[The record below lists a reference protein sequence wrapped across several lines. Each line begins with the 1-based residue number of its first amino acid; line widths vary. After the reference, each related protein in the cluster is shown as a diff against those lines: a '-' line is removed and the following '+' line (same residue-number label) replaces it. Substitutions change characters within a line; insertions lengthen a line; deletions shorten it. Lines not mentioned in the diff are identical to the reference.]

1 MTNKKKSNCGRP
13 AGRIKTAKIEISI
26 EPAVKDEFMT
36 LLRNQGKTA
45 SVEIGLWIRDY
56 IKNNKLE
63 EEEEMKVVSFF
74 SGLGGLDKGFVD
86 TGYDI
91 IWANDFDKYAVQ
103 TYKANFG
110 DHIVLGDINE
120 IPLEEIPDCDILIG
134 GFPCQPFSMMG
145 QQKGFEDTRGTLF
158 FRIAEIVDDKIKRGK
173 KPKAII
179 LENVRSLRTHNNGE
193 TYKEIYRILHDVLGY
208 NVFCDI
214 LNSADYGVPQ
224 TRNRTYIVCFDNKN
238 AKFEFPEK
246 EKLIKTL
253 QDLLEP
259 EVDDKYFLSDR
270 ILPTILSD
278 GTGGYKAKSEI
289 DLKIARPLC
298 ATMAKMHRACQDNY
312 VTQNGRVRRLTPRE
326 CARLQ
331 GFQDSFVIPVSDSQA
346 YKQFGN
352 AVTVNVSK
360 AVAQSVKAT
369 LINLGEWK
377 D

>member
-1 MTNKKKSNCGRP
+1 
-13 AGRIKTAKIEISI
+13 
-26 EPAVKDEFMT
+26 
-36 LLRNQGKTA
+36 
-45 SVEIGLWIRDY
+45 
-56 IKNNKLE
+56 
-63 EEEEMKVVSFF
+63 MKVVSFF

-86 TGYDI
+86 MGYEI

-103 TYKANFG
+103 TYEANFG
-110 DHIVLGDINE
+110 KHIVHGDINE
-120 IPLEEIPDCDILIG
+120 IPLEEIPDCDVLIG

-158 FRIAEIVDDKIKRGK
+158 FRIAEIINDKIERGK
-173 KPKAII
+173 KPKAVI
-179 LENVRSLRTHNNGE
+179 LENVRSLRTHDNGR
-193 TYKEIYRILHDVLGY
+193 TYREIQRILEEELGY
-208 NVFCDI
+208 KVYCEI

-224 TRNRTYIVCFDNKN
+224 TRNRTYIVCFANDNAEYK
-238 AKFEFPEK
+238 FPEK
-246 EKLIKTL
+246 KKLDKTL
-253 QDLLEP
+253 QDLLEQ
-259 EVDDKYFLSDR
+259 EVNSKYFLSDR

-312 VTQNGRVRRLTPRE
+312 VTQKGRVRRLTPRE

-331 GFQDSFVIPVSDSQA
+331 GFEDTFEIPVSDCQA

-352 AVTVNVSK
+352 AVTVNVSR
-360 AVAQSVKAT
+360 AVAQSVKNT
-369 LINLGEWK
+369 LKELGEWV